1 MNDKRFNDE
10 AFTSTVEELQQGQ
23 ATASK
28 AQANNSAAIALCE
41 LVQPT
46 LENKSQGE
54 DYFKLSSSEL
64 RSKLDDRDLIIYQA
78 AQIIML
84 LADKAMDLDSWL
96 GNIGGTLKKSV
107 AYLTEEKSQRES
119 EVTSHE

>member
-1 MNDKRFNDE
+1 MDRNELNGAGLTAILD
-10 AFTSTVEELQQGQ
+10 ELQQGRI
-23 ATASK
+23 TTGK

-46 LENKSQGE
+46 LEKKSQGE
-54 DYFKLSSSEL
+54 NYFRLSASEL

-84 LADKAMDLDSWL
+84 LSDKAMDLDSWL
-96 GNIGGTLKKSV
+96 GLIGGTLKKSV